1 MGISENTTSI
11 TINGRSIGPAYPTY
25 VVAEMSGNHN
35 HDFDKAVQILKMAK
49 ENGADAI
56 KMQTYTPDTMT
67 INSDEPPF
75 ILPNT
80 NTWGGISLYQLY
92 ETAYTPWE
100 WQADLIQVSAEIG
113 LDCFSTPFDAT
124 AVDFLDDLG
133 VPAFKVASF
142 EVMDIPLLKKIASK
156 GKPVIMSTGMATIG
170 QIQEAYDT
178 LRAEGVEELM
188 LLNCASAYPSP
199 PDILN
204 LSNIP
209 HMAET
214 WKVPIGFSD
223 HSLGIEAALASVA
236 LGACLIE
243 KHVTISR
250 DEGGPDAAFSLEPD
264 ELKAMTTGVT
274 VVEKAIGKIG
284 YGPSKVESGNIVF
297 QRSMFAVQDIRKG
310 ERLTPENVRVIRPG
324 DGLAPR
330 YYEEVI
336 GKSAVSLIKRGTPLS
351 WLLIAD

>member
-1 MGISENTTSI
+1 MAGDKGYIE
-11 TINGRSIGPAYPTY
+11 INGRRIGPGYPTY

-35 HDFDKAVQILKMAK
+35 QDFDKAVQILKMAK
-49 ENGADAI
+49 ENGADAV
-56 KMQTYTPDTMT
+56 KLQTYTPDTMT
-67 INSDEPPF
+67 IDCDEPPF

-80 NTWGGISLYQLY
+80 NTWGGTSLFELY
-92 ETAYTPWE
+92 KTAYTPWE
-100 WQADLIQVSAEIG
+100 WQADLFKVSAEIG
-113 LDCFSTPFDAT
+113 IDCFSTPFDAS
-124 AVDFLDDLG
+124 AVDFLDNLG
-133 VPAFKVASF
+133 VPVFKVASF

-170 QIQEAYDT
+170 QIQEAFDT
-178 LRAEGVEELM
+178 LRSEGVEDLM
-188 LLNCASAYPSP
+188 MLNCASAYPAP

-209 HMAET
+209 HMART

-250 DEGGPDAAFSLEPD
+250 AEGGPDAAFSLEPD
-264 ELKAMTTGVT
+264 ELRAMTSGVR
-274 VVEKAIGKIG
+274 VVEKALGTVG
-284 YGPSKVESGNIVF
+284 YGPSEAEIGNIVF
-297 QRSMFAVQDIRKG
+297 QRSLFAVEDIAGG
-310 ERLTPENVRVIRPG
+310 ERLTPRNVRVIRPG

-330 YYEEVI
+330 HYDEVI
-336 GKSAVSLIKRGTPLS
+336 GRSAASDIKRGTPLT
-351 WLLIAD
+351 WFLVAD

>member
-1 MGISENTTSI
+1 MAGDKGYIE
-11 TINGRSIGPAYPTY
+11 INGRRIGPGYPTY

-35 HDFDKAVQILKMAK
+35 QDFDKAVQILKMAK
-49 ENGADAI
+49 ENGADAV
-56 KMQTYTPDTMT
+56 KLQTYTPDTMT
-67 INSDEPPF
+67 IDCDETPF

-80 NTWGGISLYQLY
+80 NTWGGTSLFELY
-92 ETAYTPWE
+92 KTAYTPWE
-100 WQADLIQVSAEIG
+100 WQADLFKVSAEIG
-113 LDCFSTPFDAT
+113 IDCFSTPFDAS

-133 VPAFKVASF
+133 VPVFKVASF

-170 QIQEAYDT
+170 QIQEGFDT
-178 LRAEGVEELM
+178 LRAGGVEELM
-188 LLNCASAYPSP
+188 MLNCASAYPAP

-250 DEGGPDAAFSLEPD
+250 AEGGPDAAFSLEPD
-264 ELKAMTTGVT
+264 ELRAMTSGVR
-274 VVEKAIGKIG
+274 VVEKALGTVG
-284 YGPSKVESGNIVF
+284 YGPSEAEIGNIVF
-297 QRSMFAVQDIRKG
+297 QRSLFAVEDIAGG
-310 ERLTPENVRVIRPG
+310 ERLTPRNVRVIRPG

-330 YYEEVI
+330 HYDEVI
-336 GKSAVSLIKRGTPLS
+336 GRSAASDIKRGTPLT
-351 WLLIAD
+351 WFLVAD